1 MLGDFNELI
10 SRHDKL
16 GGNLLNPRHVQ
27 LFKECLDSYSMVDLG
42 FHGPKYTWVNKRDVG
57 QFIQER
63 LDRGFANPLW
73 SDLYP
78 EAAINDLART
88 HSDHCLVL
96 LKFENAPASK
106 LTRPFRFQPMWMSHP
121 LFSGILRDS
130 WADDLHLKPNVDK
143 FTADV
148 KIWNKEVFGN
158 LFHRKNRVEARLKG
172 VQTSLAFCP
181 NDHLLSLDAQLR
193 KDHFEILQQEE
204 EFWSVKS
211 RYNWL
216 IQGDRNTKFFHISAV
231 IRRKRNRISCLMD
244 SLGN

>member
-1 MLGDFNELI
+1 M
-10 SRHDKL
+10 
-16 GGNLLNPRHVQ
+16 
-27 LFKECLDSYSMVDLG
+27 
-42 FHGPKYTWVNKRDVG
+42 
-57 QFIQER
+57 
-63 LDRGFANPLW
+63 DRGFANPLW

-78 EAAINDLART
+78 ATIHDLART
-88 HSDHCLVL
+88 HSDHYPVL

-121 LFSGILRDS
+121 LFLGILRDS

-181 NDHLLSLDAQLR
+181 NDHLLSLNA
-193 KDHFEILQQEE
+193 
-204 EFWSVKS
+204 
-211 RYNWL
+211 
-216 IQGDRNTKFFHISAV
+216 
-231 IRRKRNRISCLMD
+231 
-244 SLGN
+244 

>member
-1 MLGDFNELI
+1 M
-10 SRHDKL
+10 
-16 GGNLLNPRHVQ
+16 
-27 LFKECLDSYSMVDLG
+27 
-42 FHGPKYTWVNKRDVG
+42 
-57 QFIQER
+57 
-63 LDRGFANPLW
+63 
-73 SDLYP
+73 
-78 EAAINDLART
+78 
-88 HSDHCLVL
+88 
-96 LKFENAPASK
+96 
-106 LTRPFRFQPMWMSHP
+106 
-121 LFSGILRDS
+121 
-130 WADDLHLKPNVDK
+130 
-143 FTADV
+143 
-148 KIWNKEVFGN
+148 
-158 LFHRKNRVEARLKG
+158 EARLKG

>member
-1 MLGDFNELI
+1 MLGDFNELL

-16 GGNLLNPRHVQ
+16 GGNPLNPRRAQ

-78 EAAINDLART
+78 EAVIHDLACT

-106 LTRPFRFQPMWMSHP
+106 LTRPFRF
-121 LFSGILRDS
+121 
-130 WADDLHLKPNVDK
+130 
-143 FTADV
+143 
-148 KIWNKEVFGN
+148 
-158 LFHRKNRVEARLKG
+158 
-172 VQTSLAFCP
+172 
-181 NDHLLSLDAQLR
+181 
-193 KDHFEILQQEE
+193 
-204 EFWSVKS
+204 
-211 RYNWL
+211 
-216 IQGDRNTKFFHISAV
+216 
-231 IRRKRNRISCLMD
+231 
-244 SLGN
+244 

>member
-1 MLGDFNELI
+1 
-10 SRHDKL
+10 
-16 GGNLLNPRHVQ
+16 
-27 LFKECLDSYSMVDLG
+27 
-42 FHGPKYTWVNKRDVG
+42 
-57 QFIQER
+57 
-63 LDRGFANPLW
+63 
-73 SDLYP
+73 
-78 EAAINDLART
+78 
-88 HSDHCLVL
+88 
-96 LKFENAPASK
+96 
-106 LTRPFRFQPMWMSHP
+106 MSHP
-121 LFSGILRDS
+121 LFLGILRDS

-181 NDHLLSLDAQLR
+181 NDHLLNLDAQLR

-216 IQGDRNTKFFHISAV
+216 I
-231 IRRKRNRISCLMD
+231 
-244 SLGN
+244 